1 MPFALL
7 FRFDNYDEHRT
18 HSGKNKGIGTNQME
32 NQATHRCHYV
42 IWTKP
47 SHWATKI
54 VFGPKESLVK
64 IGPKQLLTK
73 SVVSFN
79 WTLAQQFISEM
90 IDSN

>member
-73 SVVSFN
+73 KCGQLQLDTCPTIHPLN
-79 WTLAQQFISEM
+79 DLQ
-90 IDSN
+90 